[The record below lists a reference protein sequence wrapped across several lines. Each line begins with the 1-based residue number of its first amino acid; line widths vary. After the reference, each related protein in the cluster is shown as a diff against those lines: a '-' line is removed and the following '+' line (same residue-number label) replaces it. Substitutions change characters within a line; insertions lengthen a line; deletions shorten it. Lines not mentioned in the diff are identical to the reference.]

1 MTLSSSMNVHRLG
14 LLVSVIFII
23 LNSTGS
29 LAVAS
34 KDWRGLASDTKS
46 HLVKNHESFSRL
58 HMMRRLA
65 SASATKVVSVDD
77 YGAKGDGGDD
87 SEAFKKAWNVACSS
101 EGAVLVVPKNRI
113 YHLKPI
119 TFSGP
124 CKSNLTFKVY
134 GRIKASVRLSDYDK
148 DRAHWLMFNNLTDFR
163 MEGGGFI
170 NGNGRKWWANS
181 CKINKTLPCKAAP
194 TAMTFYQC
202 KNLRVADLIIQNAQ
216 QMHLLFQ
223 KCVNVIALNLL
234 VSAPEKSPNTD
245 GIHVTGT
252 QNILIKNCV
261 IRTGDDCISI
271 VSGSKNVQ
279 ATDIVCGPGHGIS
292 IGSLGAGKSTDYVSN
307 VLVNRARLSGTTNGV
322 RIKTWQGGSGYA
334 KNITF
339 QNISMR
345 NVTNPIII
353 NQNYCDQN
361 EPCPEQ
367 ASAVQ
372 VSNVVYKN
380 IKGTSASEV
389 AINFDCSK
397 SYPCKGI
404 LLQNIGLVSNSGEST
419 KASSLNVR
427 YTKMGNVYP

>member
-1 MTLSSSMNVHRLG
+1 
-14 LLVSVIFII
+14 
-23 LNSTGS
+23 
-29 LAVAS
+29 
-34 KDWRGLASDTKS
+34 
-46 HLVKNHESFSRL
+46 
-58 HMMRRLA
+58 MMRRLA
-65 SASATKVVSVDD
+65 SASATKMVSVDD

-194 TAMTFYQC
+194 TAMTFYEC

>member
-1 MTLSSSMNVHRLG
+1 MSSSIDVHRLW

-23 LNSTGS
+23 LNGPGN
-29 LAVAS
+29 LAVAFNDR
-34 KDWRGLASDTKS
+34 KGLGSDTKS
-46 HLVKNHESFSRL
+46 LLVKNQESFSRL

-65 SASATKVVSVDD
+65 STSTTKVVNVDN

-101 EGAVLVVPKNRI
+101 ERAAIVVPKNRI

-124 CKSNLTFKVY
+124 CKSGLTFKVY
-134 GRIKASVRLSDYDK
+134 GTIKASVRLSDYDK
-148 DRAHWLMFNNLTDFR
+148 DRRYWLMFDNLTDFR

-181 CKINKTLPCKAAP
+181 CKINKSLPCKTAP
-194 TAMTFYQC
+194 TAMTFYEC

-216 QMHLLFQ
+216 QMHLSFQ
-223 KCVNVIALNLL
+223 KCVNVKVLNLL

-292 IGSLGAGKSTDYVSN
+292 IGSLGADKSTDYVSN

-334 KNITF
+334 KNIIF

-353 NQNYCDQN
+353 DQNYCDQA
-361 EPCPEQ
+361 EACPEQ

-397 SYPCKGI
+397 SHPCRGI
-404 LLQNIGLVSNSGEST
+404 LLQNVGLVSNSGESA
-419 KASSLNVR
+419 KASSSNVR
-427 YTKMGNVYP
+427 YTKMGDVYP

>member
-1 MTLSSSMNVHRLG
+1 MTMSSSIDVRRLG
-14 LLVSVIFII
+14 LLVSVMFIV
-23 LNSTGS
+23 LNGPGN
-29 LAVAS
+29 LAVAF
-34 KDWRGLASDTKS
+34 KDRKGLGSDPKS
-46 HLVKNHESFSRL
+46 HLVKSHKSSSRL

-65 SASATKVVSVDD
+65 SASTTKVVNVDD

-101 EGAVLVVPKNRI
+101 ERAVLVVPKNRI

-124 CKSNLTFKVY
+124 CKSDLTFKVY
-134 GRIKASVRLSDYDK
+134 GTIKASVRLSDYNK
-148 DRAHWLMFNNLTDFR
+148 DGRHWLTFDNLTDFR

-181 CKINKTLPCKAAP
+181 CKINKTLPCKVAP
-194 TAMTFYQC
+194 TAMTFYEC
-202 KNLRVADLIIQNAQ
+202 KNLRVADLIVQNAQ
-216 QMHLLFQ
+216 QIHLSFE
-223 KCVNVIALNLL
+223 KCVNVKVLNLL

-307 VLVNRARLSGTTNGV
+307 VLVNRARLSGTTNGL

-334 KNITF
+334 KNIIF

-353 NQNYCDQN
+353 DQNYCDQN
-361 EPCPEQ
+361 KPCPVQ

-380 IKGTSASEV
+380 IKGTSASDV
-389 AINFDCSK
+389 AINFNCSK
-397 SYPCKGI
+397 TYPCTGI
-404 LLQNIGLVSNSGEST
+404 LLQNIGLVSNSGESA

-427 YTKMGNVYP
+427 YTKMGDVYP

>member
-1 MTLSSSMNVHRLG
+1 MSSSIDVHRLW

-23 LNSTGS
+23 LNGRGN
-29 LAVAS
+29 LAVAFNDR
-34 KDWRGLASDTKS
+34 KGLGSDTKS
-46 HLVKNHESFSRL
+46 LLVKNQESFSRL

-65 SASATKVVSVDD
+65 STSTTKVVNVDN

-101 EGAVLVVPKNRI
+101 ERAAIVVPKNRI

-124 CKSNLTFKVY
+124 CKSGLTFK
-134 GRIKASVRLSDYDK
+134 
-148 DRAHWLMFNNLTDFR
+148 
-163 MEGGGFI
+163 
-170 NGNGRKWWANS
+170 
-181 CKINKTLPCKAAP
+181 
-194 TAMTFYQC
+194 AMTFYEC

-216 QMHLLFQ
+216 QMHLSFQ
-223 KCVNVIALNLL
+223 KCVNVKVLNLL

-292 IGSLGAGKSTDYVSN
+292 IGSLGADKSTDYVSN

-334 KNITF
+334 KNIIF

-353 NQNYCDQN
+353 DQNYCDQA
-361 EPCPEQ
+361 EACPEQ

-397 SYPCKGI
+397 SHPCRGI
-404 LLQNIGLVSNSGEST
+404 LLQNVGLVSNSGESA
-419 KASSLNVR
+419 KASSSNVR
-427 YTKMGNVYP
+427 YTKMGDVYP

>member
-1 MTLSSSMNVHRLG
+1 MNVHRLG

-29 LAVAS
+29 LVVAF
-34 KDWRGLASDTKS
+34 KDGRGLASDTKS
-46 HLVKNHESFSRL
+46 HLVKNHKNFSRL

-65 SASATKVVSVDD
+65 SASATKAVSVDD

-194 TAMTFYQC
+194 TAMTFYEC